1 MEFPETVVL
10 SISTHGIVVKDK
22 APMTIPRG
30 MQFAKMSW
38 VMPTICSFMGEED
51 VEAANKI
58 IMSNVL
64 DTTQPITSENLQE
77 KCQEITKQLSGILH
91 DSVATNRATIKAV
104 ERGEDTDK
112 MLEHRK
118 AYVRAAPRG
127 LRVFS
132 TLTGT
137 KTYINKGYIR
147 DRTEALNSQGDWQIR
162 ALNMPGE
169 PDIVNFIKGR
179 VYNTRGESETDL
191 KEILKVLKKNEVK
204 NVMIFDF
211 SCANVTDEDRV
222 DFFSPNS
229 RGERAFGRDAVHIA
243 TTGETVPVSK
253 LGVSLRSSSKKPK
266 KKSKKSPELKKTA
279 YGGKKTRRVMK
290 RSNRH

>member
-22 APMTIPRG
+22 PPMTIPRG

-38 VMPTICSFMGEED
+38 VMPTICSFMGDDD
-51 VEAANKI
+51 VDSANKI
-58 IMSNVL
+58 IMEHINKN
-64 DTTQPITSENLQE
+64 PITSENLHK

-104 ERGEDTDK
+104 ERGEDTDE

-137 KTYINKGYIR
+137 KTFINKAYIR

-162 ALNMPGE
+162 ALNMPGQ

-179 VYNTRGESETDL
+179 VYNTRGESDTDL
-191 KEILKVLKKNEVK
+191 KEILKVLQQNGVK
-204 NVMIFDF
+204 NVMMFDF
-211 SCANVTDEDRV
+211 SCANVTDVDRV
-222 DFFSPNS
+222 DIFSPNS
-229 RGERAFGRDAVHIA
+229 RGERAFGRDAVNIA